1 MHEMLICYIFTLAV
15 APMFLTPLKNLTVVT
30 PEDAT
35 FFCEAT
41 ARPGPTVTWG
51 RVETDGNLTQ
61 LMNGTDY
68 TIEDGA
74 TGERIR
80 NSTLIVK
87 EAEPS
92 DAGTY
97 VCVAMNIVDSIEAF
111 IILNVYGEL
120 DIGSACI
127 RYYVQILHLH
137 DYQNILLVS
146 NSTNLTF

>member
-1 MHEMLICYIFTLAV
+1 
-15 APMFLTPLKNLTVVT
+15 MFLSLPENLTVVA
-30 PEDAT
+30 PDDAT

-41 ARPGPTVTWG
+41 ARPGPNITWW

-61 LMNGTDY
+61 LVNGTDY
-68 TIEDGA
+68 SIEDGA

-80 NSTLIVK
+80 NSTLIVT

-111 IILNVYGEL
+111 AVLNVHGESY
-120 DIGSACI
+120 IGSALSTTCI
-127 RYYVQILHLH
+127 YTMPVHL
-137 DYQNILLVS
+137 S
-146 NSTNLTF
+146 